1 MLLFIDQFDWA
12 DQNIR
17 WFSWILLDGA
27 KMGIVS
33 STKDEGLAKNKPNI
47 YPNPTSGLLHLDQV
61 EDGQSVDIYNMQGV
75 LVDSKT
81 TQLHQID
88 VTHLPQGMYII
99 ELKSQR
105 TSERFKLIKVD

>member
-1 MLLFIDQFDWA
+1 MLLQ
-12 DQNIR
+12 
-17 WFSWILLDGA
+17 
-27 KMGIVS
+27 
-33 STKDEGLAKNKPNI
+33 
-47 YPNPTSGLLHLDQV
+47 DQV
-61 EDGQSVDIYNMQGV
+61 EDGQPVDIYNMQGV

-105 TSERFKLIKVD
+105 TSERFS

>member
-1 MLLFIDQFDWA
+1 MLLQ
-12 DQNIR
+12 
-17 WFSWILLDGA
+17 
-27 KMGIVS
+27 
-33 STKDEGLAKNKPNI
+33 
-47 YPNPTSGLLHLDQV
+47 DQV
-61 EDGQSVDIYNMQGV
+61 EDGQPVDIYNMQGV

-88 VTHLPQGMYII
+88 VTQLPQGMYII

>member
-1 MLLFIDQFDWA
+1 
-12 DQNIR
+12 
-17 WFSWILLDGA
+17 
-27 KMGIVS
+27 MGS
-33 STKDEGLAKNKPNI
+33 P
-47 YPNPTSGLLHLDQV
+47 
-61 EDGQSVDIYNMQGV
+61 VDIYNMQGV

-81 TQLHQID
+81 TQLRQID